1 MFMVT
6 LWDRVVRPTTNVFA
20 VISAVLCGLLA
31 LLLTAEVVLRGTGGS
46 SIRGLFEIAELGLVM
61 TVFLGFAQA
70 EVNGTH
76 VRVTLLTDR
85 LGTVAANRLRGVA
98 LLLAFVFLAWMGSE
112 LVERA
117 LTSLSTGEFRTGLL
131 NFPVWPSR
139 AFVAFGT
146 CLLALIMF
154 VKGIILLMGRTPSG
168 AESESVEA
176 GAV

>member
-1 MFMVT
+1 MIMVT
-6 LWDRVVRPTTNVFA
+6 LWDRVFRPVTKAFA
-20 VISAVLCGLLA
+20 VVSAVLCGALA
-31 LLLTAEVVLRGTGGS
+31 LLLTAEVVMRSTTGD
-46 SIRGLFEIAELGLVM
+46 SIRGLFEIAELALVM

-85 LGTVAANRLRGVA
+85 LKPAAANRLRGVA
-98 LLLAFVFLAWMGSE
+98 LLIACVFLAWMSFE

-117 LTSLSTGEFRTGLL
+117 VNSFIGGEYRTGLL

-146 CLLALIMF
+146 SLLAVVMLAKSLVYF
-154 VKGIILLMGRTPSG
+154 TGRTPSG
-168 AESESVEA
+168 APESAEG

>member
-1 MFMVT
+1 MFVVS
-6 LWDRVVRPTTNVFA
+6 LWERGLRPAAKWFA
-20 VISAVLCGLLA
+20 VASAVLCGALA
-31 LLLTAEVVLRGTGGS
+31 LLLTAEVVMRGTSGT

-61 TVFLGFAQA
+61 TVFLGLAQS

-85 LGTVAANRLRGVA
+85 LSPAAANRMRGIA
-98 LLLAFVFLAWMGSE
+98 LILATVFLAWMGFE

-117 LTSLSTGEFRTGLL
+117 LQSFTVGEYRTGLL

-139 AFVAFGT
+139 AFVAVGT
-146 CLLALIMF
+146 VFLALVLF
-154 VKGIILLMGRTPSG
+154 VKGLVHLTGRTPSG
-168 AESESVEA
+168 ATDHTEG

>member
-1 MFMVT
+1 MIMVT
-6 LWDRVVRPTTNVFA
+6 LWDRVFRSVTKACV
-20 VISAVLCGLLA
+20 VVSAVLCGALA
-31 LLLTAEVVLRGTGGS
+31 LVLTAEVVMRATTGG
-46 SIRGLFEIAELGLVM
+46 SIRGLFEIAELALVM

-85 LGTVAANRLRGVA
+85 LRPAVANRLRGVA
-98 LLLAFVFLAWMGSE
+98 LLLACVFLAWMSIE

-117 LTSLSTGEFRTGLL
+117 MNSFVGGEYRTGLL
-131 NFPVWPSR
+131 NFPLWPSR

-146 CLLALIMF
+146 SLLTIVALAKSLVF
-154 VKGIILLMGRTPSG
+154 LTGRTPSG
-168 AESESVEA
+168 LTETTEG

>member
-1 MFMVT
+1 MVMVT
-6 LWDRVVRPTTNVFA
+6 LWDRVICPTTRVFA
-20 VISAVLCGLLA
+20 VVSAVLCAALA
-31 LLLTAEVVLRGTGGS
+31 LLLTTEVVMRGATGG

-85 LGTVAANRLRGVA
+85 LRPAVANRLRGVA
-98 LLLAFVFLAWMGSE
+98 LVLACVFLAWMSIE
-112 LVERA
+112 LIERA
-117 LTSLSTGEFRTGLL
+117 LDSFTNGEYRTGLL

-146 CLLALIMF
+146 TLLALI
-154 VKGIILLMGRTPSG
+154 VLAKGLVYLTGRTPSG
-168 AESESVEA
+168 ATDHTEG

>member
-1 MFMVT
+1 MIMVT
-6 LWDRVVRPTTNVFA
+6 LWDRVFRPVTKAFA
-20 VISAVLCGLLA
+20 VVSAVLCGALA
-31 LLLTAEVVLRGTGGS
+31 LLLTAEVVMRATTGG
-46 SIRGLFEIAELGLVM
+46 SIRGLFEIAELALVM

-85 LGTVAANRLRGVA
+85 LRPAVANRLRGVA
-98 LLLAFVFLAWMGSE
+98 LLLACVFLAWMSIE

-117 LTSLSTGEFRTGLL
+117 MNSFVGGEYRTGLL

-146 CLLALIMF
+146 SLLTIVALAKSL
-154 VKGIILLMGRTPSG
+154 VLLTGRTPSG
-168 AESESVEA
+168 LTETTEG